1 MFRRAVTLVALLL
14 AGLLVVNPAYLSFW
28 HTQYSH
34 SVDPVAQSEVPEKAD
49 VLVYSELSPDAQR
62 AFRKAVET
70 DGSYVVYREDNVPKE
85 FFYSDYSHLGKGL
98 YYVEYQGDYY
108 ELYTGAGGGFPFV
121 YWFYEALL
129 AAFGLAVGVVGY
141 RTYRGGSP
149 WPVVALVVLGVA
161 LLLGGPLT
169 RFPAGESLWRDAV
182 VVAAGVGGLAV
193 ARPRI
198 RGATADS

>member
-1 MFRRAVTLVALLL
+1 MFRRIVGLVALLL
-14 AGLLVVNPAYLSFW
+14 AVVLVVNPAYLSFW
-28 HTQYSH
+28 HTHYSH
-34 SVDPVAQSEVPEKAD
+34 SVEAVTPSEVPEEAE
-49 VLVYSELSPDAQR
+49 VLAYGDLSPDGQH
-62 AFRKAVET
+62 AFRKAVEN
-70 DGSYVVYREDNVPKE
+70 DGSYAVYREDNAAEE
-85 FFYSDYSHLGKGL
+85 FFYSDYANLGKGL

-108 ELYTGAGGGFPFV
+108 ELYTAAGGGFPFD

-149 WPVVALVVLGVA
+149 WPAVALVVLGVA

-169 RFPAGESLWRDAV
+169 RFPAGESLWKDAV

-193 ARPRI
+193 VRPRI
-198 RGATADS
+198 GLTGDS